1 VRVCTVKPKTLLIGV
16 DGATFTVLDQLMAQN
31 GMPFLAA
38 FLADGVRAGLR
49 SIVPALT
56 PPAWTSLMTGKRP
69 GNHGVFDFFR
79 MESRNNRHIR
89 FFTSF
94 DVQSETLWSLASSA
108 GMRVTVLNFPATFP
122 APQLPGFIVPGWV
135 PWRQLRLACW
145 PSHLFDTLKQNVPG
159 FNPRELAMDI
169 GLEERATEG
178 CSDANEYAPWIELH
192 TRREENW
199 YDIVRALDAEQ
210 PSELTAV
217 LFDGVDKLQHLCWR
231 FIRPEDAQPLT
242 EEWELR
248 VRELCLEYFRRLD
261 KIIERLCEA
270 VGPDTTVVIA
280 SDHGFQGSKE
290 VFHLN
295 AWLAEHGYLQWNQE
309 VANQAPDRLLGVGQV
324 ARHTWQMD
332 WSRTTAF
339 AATPTSNGVFI
350 VVDWDGN
357 SPGIKPAEYESF
369 RARLADELRAVRH
382 PETGAPVVENVF
394 TKDQIFG
401 QPHSEVAPDL
411 TVTLRDGGL
420 ISILPSTRIVSQ
432 RPAVSGVHAPIGV
445 FAAKGPGIRKNV
457 TIDDLSILDIAP
469 IVLRSLGLGVPS
481 DMEGAAPDA
490 LYVDP
495 AAVRAAAPAPVPIA
509 SKAPVPNGM
518 ADVPAL
524 SQEDE
529 QLVLSRLRELGYLE

>member
-1 VRVCTVKPKTLLIGV
+1 MCAVKPKTLFIGV

-31 GMPFLAA
+31 VMPFLKE
-38 FLADGVRAGLR
+38 FLSGGVRAGLR
-49 SIVPALT
+49 SIIPALT

-79 MESRNNRHIR
+79 LESRNNRHIR

-122 APQLPGFIVPGWV
+122 APQLPGFIIPGWV

-145 PSHLFDTLKQNVPG
+145 PSSLFDMLKENVPG

-178 CSDANEYAPWIELH
+178 CSNAEEYPPWIELH

-199 YDIVRALDAEQ
+199 YDIVRALDAQQ

-231 FIRPEDAQPLT
+231 FIRPEDAHPLT

-261 KIIERLCEA
+261 HIIERLCKA
-270 VGPDTTVVIA
+270 AGPDATVVMA
-280 SDHGFQGSKE
+280 SDHGFQGSRE

-295 AWLAEHGYLQWNQE
+295 AWLAEHGYLQWASD

-339 AATPTSNGVFI
+339 AATPTSNGIFI
-350 VVDWDGN
+350 VVNWDGN
-357 SPGIKPAEYESF
+357 SPGIDPADYESF
-369 RARLADELRAVRH
+369 RAKLAGELRAVRH
-382 PETGAPVVENVF
+382 PDSGAPLVENVF

-401 QPHSEVAPDL
+401 QPHSDVAPDL
-411 TVTLRDGGL
+411 TVTLMDGGL
-420 ISILPSTRIVSQ
+420 ISILPSQRIVSP
-432 RPAVSGVHAPIGV
+432 RPSVSGVHAPIGI
-445 FAAKGPGIRKNV
+445 FAAAGPGIKKGV
-457 TIDDLSILDIAP
+457 TLENLSILDVAP
-469 IVLRSLGLGVPS
+469 IILHSLGLGVPS
-481 DMEGAAPDA
+481 DIEGVAPDA

-495 AAVRAAAPAPVPIA
+495 VAMRVSAPAPAGTA
-509 SKAPVPNGM
+509 SKAAASNGM
-518 ADVPAL
+518 TDVPAL